1 MLGQN
6 VPAKQCTKV
15 LSCVLGVFADRD
27 PVALE
32 KALPSEWTVRLFMRE
47 MDQLCNIQ
55 IGEALCKVGM
65 NTLEHD
71 GTTLAQEHIMN
82 YTLSFNPDSANEHGV
97 EVKLD
102 LGTIALP
109 TGTSA
114 ATVKGFKDLLE
125 EVRAVCE
132 DAANRGAIGFDD
144 INRGASVVSTIA
156 TNSDRAK
163 AALKVADRLQEE
175 KVEAI
180 LELEEEFPGICEA
193 MQDEDNETL
202 KNLMRVRR
210 VTCGIHKGTNLCGAF
225 EEGFKEVFKQAQ
237 DENKDCNIDEN
248 RHKRCI
254 TGETFAC

>member
-1 MLGQN
+1 M
-6 VPAKQCTKV
+6 A
-15 LSCVLGVFADRD
+15 A
-27 PVALE
+27 
-32 KALPSEWTVRLFMRE
+32 
-47 MDQLCNIQ
+47 
-55 IGEALCKVGM
+55 VGPM
-65 NTLEHD
+65 KC
-71 GTTLAQEHIMN
+71 G
-82 YTLSFNPDSANEHGV
+82 SA
-97 EVKLD
+97 
-102 LGTIALP
+102 T
-109 TGTSA
+109 
-114 ATVKGFKDLLE
+114 
-125 EVRAVCE
+125 
-132 DAANRGAIGFDD
+132 DD

-248 RHKRCI
+248 RHKRCM